1 MKSSTIITV
10 RKKNERLKQQQ
21 KQKWHWQQ
29 QKIGLAAIIKSR
41 HKKCQQEQQ

>member
-21 KQKWHWQQ
+21 K
-29 QKIGLAAIIKSR
+29 IGLAAIIKSR
-41 HKKCQQEQQ
+41 HKKVSTITTIGKHK